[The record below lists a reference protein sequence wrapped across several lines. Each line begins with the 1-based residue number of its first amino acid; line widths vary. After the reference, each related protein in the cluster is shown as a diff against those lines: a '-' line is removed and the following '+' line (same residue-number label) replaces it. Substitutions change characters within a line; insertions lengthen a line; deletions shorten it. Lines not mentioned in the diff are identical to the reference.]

1 LFKGGGLI
9 IERFNRETHMTTHP
23 TASYTKST
31 RLFAL
36 YQCLPRSEANA
47 ISLTELMVSYGDDSN
62 NFANERKNLENDL
75 IGLNQIFN
83 DIFYSDAL
91 VRVPAWGQN
100 ISGQTARFFIE
111 PSFSIDVINE
121 QTVFFWEMLDK
132 YTANY
137 LPAFFK
143 QSITDKLAQLRRQD
157 KDNFHQ
163 SKLGQWQK
171 YLITLPSIVQVPTL
185 DNDVIAS
192 IHQALLNNQQL
203 RITYQNKWGEESS
216 QRVVYPKGLI
226 FIDNMIYLTGFNP
239 TDDHIDDDVLLKKH
253 RNFAVNRITE
263 SVVIDKQVPDWVARD
278 TFSLDNLNKLGK
290 LESTDNAQIKLVLRV
305 QKYACQHLYERPL
318 SQDQQITM
326 IDDTWNQVTATIANT
341 KRLQDWLVSM
351 SQLAVVVEPNE
362 LKAVIHERLQSALAL
377 YKN

>member
-1 LFKGGGLI
+1 
-9 IERFNRETHMTTHP
+9 MPAHP
-23 TASYTKST
+23 IASYTKSA

-36 YQCLPRSEANA
+36 YQCLPRSEADA
-47 ISLTELMVSYGDDSN
+47 ISLTELMQNYGDDSN
-62 NFANERKNLENDL
+62 NYTNERKNLENDL

-91 VRVPAWGQN
+91 IRVPAWGQN
-100 ISGQTARFFIE
+100 ISGKAARFYIE
-111 PSFSIDVINE
+111 SRFSIDIINE

-137 LPAFFK
+137 LPTSFK

-163 SKLGQWQK
+163 SKLGQWQN
-171 YLITLPSIVQVPTL
+171 YLITLPSIVQAPKL
-185 DNDVIAS
+185 DNDVLGS
-192 IHQALLNNQQL
+192 IHQALLQNHQL
-203 RITYQNKWGEESS
+203 RIIYQKKWAGKSAV
-216 QRVVYPKGLI
+216 RVVYPKGLI

-239 TDDHIDDDVLLKKH
+239 TDDHIDNDVLLKKH

-263 SVVIDKQVPDWVARD
+263 AIVIDKLVPDWVGRD
-278 TFSLDNLNKLGK
+278 TFSLEYLRKLGR
-290 LESTDNAQIKLVLRV
+290 LEKTDDTQIKLVLKV
-305 QKYACQHLYERPL
+305 QRFACQHLYERPL

-326 IDDTWNQVTATIANT
+326 IDDTWNQVSATVANT

-351 SQLAVVVEPNE
+351 SQLAMVVEPSE
-362 LKAVIHERLQSALAL
+362 LKAVILERLKSALAL
-377 YKN
+377 YEN

>member
-1 LFKGGGLI
+1 
-9 IERFNRETHMTTHP
+9 MP
-23 TASYTKST
+23 TYPIASYTKST

-36 YQCLPRSEANA
+36 YQCLPRSETDAV
-47 ISLTELMVSYGDDSN
+47 SLTELMQKYGDNPN
-62 NFANERKNLENDL
+62 NYRNERKNLENDL

-83 DIFYSDAL
+83 DIFYSNAL
-91 VRVPAWGQN
+91 VRIPAWGQN

-137 LPAFFK
+137 LPTSFK

-163 SKLGQWQK
+163 SKLGQWQEH
-171 YLITLPSIVQVPTL
+171 LITLPSIVQAPEL
-185 DNDVIAS
+185 DNDVLSS
-192 IHQALLNNQQL
+192 IHQALLQNHQL
-203 RITYQNKWGEESS
+203 RIIYQKKWAGKSAV
-216 QRVVYPKGLI
+216 RVVYPKGLI

-239 TDDHIDDDVLLKKH
+239 TDDHIDNGVLLKKH

-263 SVVIDKQVPDWVARD
+263 AIVIDKLVPDWVGRD
-278 TFSLDNLNKLGK
+278 TFSLECLHKLGR
-290 LESTDNAQIKLVLRV
+290 LEPTNNIQIKLVLKV
-305 QKYACQHLYERPL
+305 QRYACQHLYERPL
-318 SQDQQITM
+318 STDQVITAV
-326 IDDTWNQVTATIANT
+326 DDTWNQVSATVANT
-341 KRLQDWLVSM
+341 LRLQDWLVSM
-351 SQLAVVVEPNE
+351 SQLAVVVEPSE
-362 LKAVIHERLQSALAL
+362 LKTVIHERLQSALAL